1 MMPDEALRVTRWMP
15 CLSITTVILGSIFA
29 LYLLQKPSSS
39 FVPSYLLSFA
49 VMWLT
54 NLVSMVLNAIYWSV
68 RRGPKWLSVT
78 LLIQAGMCLATFV
91 VSLFGDYFF
100 G

>member
-15 CLSITTVILGSIFA
+15 CLSITAVILGSIFA

-39 FVPSYLLSFA
+39 FVSSYLFSFA
-49 VMWLT
+49 VMWFT
-54 NLVSMVLNAIYWSV
+54 NLVSMVLNVIYWYV

-78 LLIQAGMCLATFV
+78 LLIQAGVFLAPFV